1 MVEMLGQ
8 TIGFWSAFIAGILIL
23 LHIPSCNKHWA
34 YRLKPF
40 SNYLGKVH
48 DQTLIIA
55 TIFAIFRF
63 NKEKSISLSALKIK
77 HSDFGNFHRP
87 YFC

>member
-1 MVEMLGQ
+1 MVEILGQ
-8 TIGFWSAFIAGILIL
+8 TIGFWSAFVAGILIL

-48 DQTLIIA
+48 DQTLFLA
-55 TIFAIFRF
+55 TLFAIIHIFLSIIGLIF
-63 NKEKSISLSALKIK
+63 NMWL
-77 HSDFGNFHRP
+77 
-87 YFC
+87 

>member
-1 MVEMLGQ
+1 MVEILGQ

-48 DQTLIIA
+48 DETLIIA
-55 TIFAIFRF
+55 TIFAILHIVSSLLGLAF
-63 NKEKSISLSALKIK
+63 NIWI
-77 HSDFGNFHRP
+77 
-87 YFC
+87 